1 MSNQLEFIAAQGPK
15 EETMDDFWQMVWE
28 NKSLSIVM
36 VTNLVE
42 RGKFVVCTILLWSV
56 CSLYQS
62 VQFVLS
68 AKYNTLHFVVSSI
81 NCFVSIVSTYCVKY
95 QDSSCSLLL

>member
-42 RGKFVVCTILLWSV
+42 RGKYVVCTRSYYGLYLL
-56 CSLYQS
+56 CSLYS
-62 VQFVLS
+62 LHCVVHNIVLC
-68 AKYNTLHFVVSSI
+68 LLSSI
-81 NCFVSIVSTYCVKY
+81 NCFVSIVSTHCVY
-95 QDSSCSLLL
+95 LLCPPIV

>member
-15 EETMDDFWQMVWE
+15 EETMGDFWQMIWE

-42 RGKFVVCTILLWSV
+42 RGECVQYNVC
-56 CSLYQS
+56 
-62 VQFVLS
+62 
-68 AKYNTLHFVVSSI
+68 KM
-81 NCFVSIVSTYCVKY
+81 YCVY
-95 QDSSCSLLL
+95 NELCVQ